1 MRNVVAILILAFFP
15 LNVFA
20 AEPINDDE
28 EMGHVAGII
37 LACGAYKPLY
47 QFEEIL
53 SRYISNTSRN
63 PEIEKAR
70 LRQYARAKLSSFTIY
85 RNRKDECVSAISD
98 FTRMPI
104 FKTTLYSDGSL
115 RMPDGK
121 FLYPR
126 GQKKLAEKAEKIY
139 PATRKK

>member
-1 MRNVVAILILAFFP
+1 MRKAAAILMLTLFP
-15 LNVFA
+15 LNLFA
-20 AEPINDDE
+20 AEPSNDDE
-28 EMGHVAGII
+28 EMGHIAGVV

-53 SRYISNTSRN
+53 SRYISNTSRS

-70 LRQYARAKLSSFTIY
+70 LRSYAQSKLSSFSIY
-85 RNRKDECVSAISD
+85 RKRKEECASAVRD

-104 FKTTLYSDGSL
+104 FKTELYSDGSL

-121 FLYPR
+121 FFYPR
-126 GQKKLAEKAEKIY
+126 GQKKLAANAEKIY
-139 PATRKK
+139 PTKRK